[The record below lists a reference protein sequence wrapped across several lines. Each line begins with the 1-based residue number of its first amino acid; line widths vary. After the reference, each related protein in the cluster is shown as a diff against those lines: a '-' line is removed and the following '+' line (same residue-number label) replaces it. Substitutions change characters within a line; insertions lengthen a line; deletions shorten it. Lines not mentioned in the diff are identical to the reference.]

1 MPAFY
6 FAQEPLEESKPMQK
20 KNPLKLNKLQL
31 RTLALAQVLA
41 RDPAGAITDAET
53 GEVTL
58 TRLPHA
64 HGNHVHVG
72 AFVVSSKDASGFDN
86 PAVWVALK
94 RKGLVREEARPGGQ
108 VTLMPQGL
116 EYDTGLGD
124 KFLEP
129 SDH

>member
-1 MPAFY
+1 MATR
-6 FAQEPLEESKPMQK
+6 

-31 RTLALAQVLA
+31 RTLALCQVLA
-41 RDPAGAITDAET
+41 RDPASALKDEAT
-53 GEVTL
+53 GGVTL
-58 TRLPHA
+58 SRLPHA

-72 AFVVSSKDASGFDN
+72 AFVVSSKDASGFGN
-86 PAVWVALK
+86 PAVWVALA
-94 RKGLVREEARPGGQ
+94 RKGLVADTSQPGGPI
-108 VTLMPQGL
+108 TILAEGL